1 MWGKRKDMQ
10 TKTQSI
16 AVSRISILLKCGV
29 VLSSIGAIFFQMFE
43 PNYKGLLPILKAF
56 TIQSN
61 LWIGIT
67 CLVFLILILKWKD
80 ESKIPQWLYHV
91 KFMFTVDI
99 LLTYLVFAVLLSPLM
114 SLRFLTSTANF
125 FQHNLTSILALLD
138 FLITDPKFV
147 SKGKHVWLS
156 LLPTLAYA
164 IYFFTSY
171 AITGIMPVAYFF
183 LDYKKLGWFTI
194 GDAGIGVG
202 IWTLLLC
209 GLLLIIGVFVLK
221 LKKLFDKNPKWTGVA
236 VIATMLV
243 LSLFFVIQKMIS
255 V

>member
-1 MWGKRKDMQ
+1 MQ
-10 TKTQSI
+10 AQKQSI
-16 AVSRISILLKCGV
+16 AVSKTSILLKCGI
-29 VLSSIGAIFFQMFE
+29 VLSSIGAVFFQMFE

-67 CLVFLILILKWKD
+67 SLVFLILILKWKD
-80 ESKIPQWLYHV
+80 ESKIPRWLYHI

-99 LLTYLVFAVLLSPLM
+99 MLTYLVFAVLLSPLM

-202 IWTLLLC
+202 LWTLLLC

-221 LKKLFDKNPKWTGVA
+221 LKKLFDKNPKRMGIAIVA
-236 VIATMLV
+236 IM
-243 LSLFFVIQKMIS
+243 LSLSFFFVIQKMIS

>member
-1 MWGKRKDMQ
+1 MQ

>member
-1 MWGKRKDMQ
+1 MQ
-10 TKTQSI
+10 AQKQSI
-16 AVSRISILLKCGV
+16 AVSRTSILLKCGI
-29 VLSSIGAIFFQMFE
+29 VLSSIGAVFFQMFE

-67 CLVFLILILKWKD
+67 SLVFLILILKWKD
-80 ESKIPQWLYHV
+80 ESKIHRWLYHV

-99 LLTYLVFAVLLSPLM
+99 MLTYLVFAVLLSPLM

-209 GLLLIIGVFVLK
+209 GLLLIIGIFVLK
-221 LKKLFDKNPKWTGVA
+221 LKKLFDKNPKRMGIAIVA
-236 VIATMLV
+236 IM
-243 LSLFFVIQKMIS
+243 LSLSFFLVIQKMIS